1 MNVHTKQIYI
11 SMFEPTFCFALR
23 FEISI
28 CCELWC
34 MTNDSVEVDLCETIV
49 DIVVTANLAEQIL
62 QKTDERGSAKVLNM
76 QR

>member
-1 MNVHTKQIYI
+1 
-11 SMFEPTFCFALR
+11 
-23 FEISI
+23 
-28 CCELWC
+28 